1 MILVGQ
7 RARTEETLLER
18 ASPFLQ
24 VIALIGIPAAGCLA
38 FILLVQ
44 IPRSIDIWFAP
55 FLLAAEIGC
64 WITVLVLL
72 FVLRACLA
80 LPSAPSGL
88 YRNVL
93 DFVAVAHWHLS
104 VKAALVG
111 LIVLPPVWILR
122 ANHHWLVT
130 MLLMMGP
137 RALKSGDF
145 QSGLETVAVALQLS
159 LTGGVPLLFILH
171 MLSRRQQT
179 SRVLLWLLVPL
190 LFVGTVIAVVL
201 LVTILHQPG

>member
-1 MILVGQ
+1 MILEEE
-7 RARTEETLLER
+7 RARAEENLLDR
-18 ASPFLQ
+18 ASPLLQ
-24 VIALIGIPAAGCLA
+24 VIALLGIPAAGCLA

-44 IPRSIDIWFAP
+44 IPRSMDSWFAP
-55 FLLAAEIGC
+55 FLVAAEIGC
-64 WITVLVLL
+64 WITVLALL

-93 DFVAVAHWHLS
+93 DFVAVARWHLS

-122 ANHHWLVT
+122 ANHHWLIT
-130 MLLMMGP
+130 LLLMMGP

-145 QSGLETVAVALQLS
+145 QSGLETIAVALQLS

-171 MLSRRQQT
+171 MLSRRQRT
-179 SRVLLWLLVPL
+179 SSVLLWVLVPL
-190 LFVGTVIAVVL
+190 LFMGAAIAVVL
-201 LVTILHQPG
+201 LVTILHRP

>member
-1 MILVGQ
+1 MILEEE
-7 RARTEETLLER
+7 RARAEENLLDR
-18 ASPFLQ
+18 ASPLLQ
-24 VIALIGIPAAGCLA
+24 VIALLGIPAAGCLA

-44 IPRSIDIWFAP
+44 IPRSMDSWFAP
-55 FLLAAEIGC
+55 FLVAAEIGC
-64 WITVLVLL
+64 WITVLALL

-93 DFVAVAHWHLS
+93 DFVAVARWHLS

-122 ANHHWLVT
+122 ANHHWLIT
-130 MLLMMGP
+130 LLLMMGS

-145 QSGLETVAVALQLS
+145 QSGLETIAVALQLS

-171 MLSRRQQT
+171 MLSRRQRT
-179 SRVLLWLLVPL
+179 SSALLWVLVPL
-190 LFVGTVIAVVL
+190 LFMGAAIAVVL
-201 LVTILHQPG
+201 LVTILHRP

>member
-1 MILVGQ
+1 MILEGQ
-7 RARTEETLLER
+7 RARTEVNLLER

-24 VIALIGIPAAGCLA
+24 VIALLGIPAAGCLA

-44 IPRSIDIWFAP
+44 IPRSMDNWFAP

-64 WITVLVLL
+64 WITVFVLL

-80 LPSAPSGL
+80 LPSAPSGF

-93 DFVAVAHWHLS
+93 DFVAVARWHLA

-111 LIVLPPVWILR
+111 LIVVPPVLILR
-122 ANHHWLVT
+122 ANHHWLIT
-130 MLLMMGP
+130 MLLTMGP

-145 QSGLETVAVALQLS
+145 QSGLETVAVALQLA

-171 MLSRRQQT
+171 MLSRRPKT
-179 SRVLLWLLVPL
+179 SSILLWVLVPL
-190 LFVGTVIAVVL
+190 LFTGTAIAVVL
-201 LVTILHQPG
+201 LAAILHQP

>member
-1 MILVGQ
+1 MILEGE
-7 RARTEETLLER
+7 RARTEENLLDR

-24 VIALIGIPAAGCLA
+24 VIALFGIPAAGCLA

-44 IPRSIDIWFAP
+44 IPRSMDSWFAP

-64 WITVLVLL
+64 WITVFVLL
-72 FVLRACLA
+72 YVLRACLA

-88 YRNVL
+88 YRNAL
-93 DFVAVAHWHLS
+93 DFVAAARWHLS

-122 ANHHWLVT
+122 ANHHWLIT
-130 MLLMMGP
+130 MLLTMGP

-145 QSGLETVAVALQLS
+145 QSGLETVAVALQLA
-159 LTGGVPLLFILH
+159 LTGGVPLLFALH
-171 MLSRRQQT
+171 MLSRRQRT
-179 SRVLLWLLVPL
+179 NGVLLWVLVPF
-190 LFVGTVIAVVL
+190 LFVGTAVAVVL
-201 LVTILHQPG
+201 LVAILHQP

>member
-1 MILVGQ
+1 MILEAE
-7 RARTEETLLER
+7 RARTEENLLAR
-18 ASPFLQ
+18 ASPFLHL
-24 VIALIGIPAAGCLA
+24 IALLGIPAAGCLA

-44 IPRSIDIWFAP
+44 IPRSMDSWFAP

-93 DFVAVAHWHLS
+93 DFVAVARWHSS

-122 ANHHWLVT
+122 ANHHWLIT
-130 MLLMMGP
+130 MLLTMGP

-159 LTGGVPLLFILH
+159 LTGGVPLLFVLH

-179 SRVLLWLLVPL
+179 SSVLLWVLVPL
-190 LFVGTVIAVVL
+190 LFMGAAIAVVL
-201 LVTILHQPG
+201 LVTILHRP

>member
-1 MILVGQ
+1 VILEGE
-7 RARTEETLLER
+7 RASTEENLLDR

-24 VIALIGIPAAGCLA
+24 VIALFGIPAAGCLA

-44 IPRSIDIWFAP
+44 IPRSMDSWFAP

-64 WITVLVLL
+64 WITVFVLL
-72 FVLRACLA
+72 YVLRACLA

-88 YRNVL
+88 YRNAL
-93 DFVAVAHWHLS
+93 DFVALARWHSS

-122 ANHHWLVT
+122 ANHHWLIT
-130 MLLMMGP
+130 MLLTMGP

-145 QSGLETVAVALQLS
+145 QSGLETVAVALQLA
-159 LTGGVPLLFILH
+159 LTGGVPLLFVLH
-171 MLSRRQQT
+171 MLSRRQRT
-179 SRVLLWLLVPL
+179 NGVLLWVLVPF
-190 LFVGTVIAVVL
+190 LFVGTAVAVVL
-201 LVTILHQPG
+201 LVAILHQP

>member
-1 MILVGQ
+1 MILEGE
-7 RARTEETLLER
+7 RARTEENLVDR
-18 ASPFLQ
+18 ASPLLQ
-24 VIALIGIPAAGCLA
+24 VIALLGIPAVGCLA
-38 FILLVQ
+38 LILLVQ
-44 IPRSIDIWFAP
+44 IPRSMDSWLAP
-55 FLLAAEIGC
+55 LVLAAEIGC
-64 WITVLVLL
+64 WIALFVLL

-93 DFVAVAHWHLS
+93 DFLAMVRWHLS

-111 LIVLPPVWILR
+111 LIVLPPIWFLR

-145 QSGLETVAVALQLS
+145 QSGLETIAVLLQLS

-179 SRVLLWLLVPL
+179 SGVLLWVLVPL
-190 LFVGTVIAVVL
+190 LFVGTAVAVVL
-201 LVTILHQPG
+201 LVAILHH